1 MIELA
6 YFYGMTRQEIAQATG
21 EALGT
26 IHTRARLG
34 LQKLRQELK
43 RTAIHSLEDI

>member
-1 MIELA
+1 MA
-6 YFYGMTRQEIAQATG
+6 YFYGMTRQKIAEVTG

-34 LQKLRQELK
+34 LQKLREELE
-43 RTAIHSLEDI
+43 RVDFEG

>member
-1 MIELA
+1 
-6 YFYGMTRQEIAQATG
+6 MTRQEIADSTG

-34 LQKLRQELK
+34 LKKLREELNK
-43 RTAIHSLEDI
+43 EEFEG